1 MSRADQSHRRR
12 KNPLAAVFRAVG
24 IILLIAIIAICVP
37 LIVPKTMGYQLYTV
51 VSGSMEPAVPTGSLV
66 YIKYVEPGDIE
77 TGDIIAF
84 YGSDAQGSIITHRV
98 VSNSNAMGEF
108 ITKGDANAENDMN
121 PVNYEQYVGK
131 MVRSIPKVGGHC
143 PDDHCRLRKDG
154 AEMCHRAG
162 NCASGS
168 CSSTEPEVR
177 GWRSRGY
184 GLNFLYRKRNK
195 SRCVI
200 TLTEKYQC
208 DINNTY
214 MVCY

>member
-77 TGDIIAF
+77 TGDII
-84 YGSDAQGSIITHRV
+84 
-98 VSNSNAMGEF
+98 SNAMGEF

-121 PVNYEQYVGK
+121 PVTYEQYVGK
-131 MVRSIPKVGGHC
+131 MVRSIPKVGGIVQTITV
-143 PDDHCRLRKDG
+143 G
-154 AEMCHRAG
+154 
-162 NCASGS
+162 SGK
-168 CSSTEPEVR
+168 TV
-177 GWRSRGY
+177 
-184 GLNFLYRKRNK
+184 LK
-195 SRCVI
+195 CVI
-200 TLTEKYQC
+200 GLAIVLQVLAAVLNRKYE
-208 DINNTY
+208 DGEAEDTD
-214 MVCY
+214 

>member
-84 YGSDAQGSIITHRV
+84 YGSDARGSIITHRV

-121 PVNYEQYVGK
+121 PVTYEQYVGK
-131 MVRSIPKVGGHC
+131 MVRSIPKVGGIVQTITV
-143 PDDHCRLRKDG
+143 G
-154 AEMCHRAG
+154 
-162 NCASGS
+162 SGK
-168 CSSTEPEVR
+168 TV
-177 GWRSRGY
+177 
-184 GLNFLYRKRNK
+184 LK
-195 SRCVI
+195 CVI
-200 TLTEKYQC
+200 GLAIVLQVLAAVLNRKYE
-208 DINNTY
+208 DDDSKETSDAERKE
-214 MVCY
+214 